1 MSDSGSRNRRVRAS
15 ALLVTSVLLIS
26 SATLRIGVQA
36 QTSAARD
43 LPESV
48 ANRAVPD
55 PAPAAVS
62 PDKASGQEA
71 PGKPMTVAMQP
82 VPAAADLQHL
92 VSALRN
98 REQQLNRRS
107 MQIEDRMKALEIA
120 DAAIDRKLA
129 ALVQAEERLSATLAL
144 ADGASEGDLT
154 RLTDVYEKMKP
165 KDAAALFEEMAPEF
179 AAGFLGRMRPAS
191 AASIMTG
198 LSPKTAYTISVILAG
213 RNAWVPK
220 E

>member
-1 MSDSGSRNRRVRAS
+1 MG
-15 ALLVTSVLLIS
+15 

-36 QTSAARD
+36 GTTLAR
-43 LPESV
+43 EI
-48 ANRAVPD
+48 
-55 PAPAAVS
+55 PATVE
-62 PDKASGQEA
+62 Q
-71 PGKPMTVAMQP
+71 MTQLDQGNTHKETTP
-82 VPAAADLQHL
+82 ADLQQL
-92 VSALRN
+92 VSVLRS
-98 REQQLNRRS
+98 REQQLNRREL
-107 MQIEDRMKALEIA
+107 QIQDRMKALEIA
-120 DAAIDRKLA
+120 DEAIDRKLA
-129 ALVQAEERLSATLAL
+129 ALVDAEERLSATLAM

-191 AASIMTG
+191 AADIMAG
-198 LSPKTAYTISVILAG
+198 LSPQTAYTVSVILAG

>member
-1 MSDSGSRNRRVRAS
+1 MSGAEKRTRRIRGG
-15 ALLVTSVLLIS
+15 ALLVTALLLVG

-36 QTSAARD
+36 GAAIAK
-43 LPESV
+43 ESPDIG
-48 ANRAVPD
+48 AGGQSTHTPD
-55 PAPAAVS
+55 PVDTHDSDADS
-62 PDKASGQEA
+62 LR
-71 PGKPMTVAMQP
+71 M
-82 VPAAADLQHL
+82 AAAEPMIPEDMQHL
-92 VSALRN
+92 LSALRN
-98 REQQLNRRS
+98 REQQLNRRE

-120 DAAIDRKLA
+120 DEAIERKLA
-129 ALVQAEERLSATLAL
+129 ALIEAEERLSATLAL

-179 AAGFLGRMRPAS
+179 AAGFLGRMKPNA
-191 AASIMTG
+191 AASIMAG
-198 LSPKTAYTISVILAG
+198 LKPKTAYTVSVILAG